1 MGLVVAPIVDGKLD
15 AWKSFIDN
23 CKSGS
28 KSEGFQ
34 DLNKRYNLTRHDI
47 WHAETPGGSMAV
59 VLHEGPGSDDFMQAL
74 GKSDHSFDEWMK
86 DQISDVHNMNF
97 NEPPKGPPPQKML

>member
-28 KSEGFQ
+28 KSEGFR

-47 WHAETPGGSMAV
+47 WHAETPGG
-59 VLHEGPGSDDFMQAL
+59 
-74 GKSDHSFDEWMK
+74 
-86 DQISDVHNMNF
+86 
-97 NEPPKGPPPQKML
+97 

>member
-47 WHAETPGGSMAV
+47 WHAETPGGPMAV

-74 GKSDHSFDEWMK
+74 GKSDHSFDEWMR
-86 DQISDVHNMNF
+86 DQISDIHNMNF
-97 NEPPKGPPPQKML
+97 NEPPKGPPPQKMI